1 MPQMQKYQVYLQQ
14 VRRER
19 GLKLMRDLER
29 VESELPYEAECLL
42 LAQTIQYLQKII
54 EEPSGAEKDKDGA
67 DAENNSLAGAL
78 LPKSQ
83 RKEVFFYAPKQKGK
97 HGKDNE
103 KKKEKLKMLKY
114 DVGTLAYF
122 EQCGLRVGYCCEKVT
137 APVSIDDVPGCLE
150 KLETKL
156 QTFKDMQ
163 HESSRRVD
171 ERKAEIM
178 VKIQAVDAKVA
189 ALDKKEKMMME
200 SKEDELAEDS
210 APTADDGDDE

>member
-1 MPQMQKYQVYLQQ
+1 MKEE
-14 VRRER
+14 RER
-19 GLKLMRDLER
+19 RNLENERFQLMRDLER

-54 EEPSGAEKDKDGA
+54 EEPSSVSEKDKEDA
-67 DAENNSLAGAL
+67 DAENSLAGAL

-97 HGKDNE
+97 QGKDNE
-103 KKKEKLKMLKY
+103 KKKEKSKMLKY

-122 EQCGLRVGYCCEKVT
+122 EQCGVT
-137 APVSIDDVPGCLE
+137 APVTIDDVPGCLE

-156 QTFKDMQ
+156 QNFKDMQ
-163 HESSRRVD
+163 YESSRKVD

-210 APTADDGDDE
+210 SPTADDGDDE